1 MSKDFTNKITD
12 LLIVGVL
19 CTALLGTIVGG
30 FNTMA
35 ADSTNFS
42 AVQMIIL
49 GVIGIF
55 IVLGIALHVLR
66 QAGVSKR

>member
-1 MSKDFTNKITD
+1 MANFTKKITD

-35 ADSTNFS
+35 SDSTNFS
-42 AVQMIIL
+42 ATQMIIL

-55 IVLGIALHVLR
+55 IVLGIALYVLR
-66 QAGVSKR
+66 EAGVSKQ

>member
-1 MSKDFTNKITD
+1 MSNSFTKKITN

-35 ADSTNFS
+35 SDSTNFS
-42 AVQMIIL
+42 ATQMIIL
-49 GVIGIF
+49 GVIGVF
-55 IVLGIALHVLR
+55 IVLGIALYILDE
-66 QAGVSKR
+66 AGVKR